1 MRNDSLAI
9 DALKTHLLFLAT
21 EEIKPRDVG
30 FGICYEIN
38 YCFTYK
44 IDDVCFYTWTDS
56 IDKCMKAWP
65 LHSGDPLYPI
75 AFDGE
80 RGVWL
85 YENTKDLWG
94 DDEYGDLRRS
104 LCFWLY
110 ENLEDYL

>member
-1 MRNDSLAI
+1 MNKDKPVI

-21 EEIKPRDVG
+21 GEIKPRDVG
-30 FGICYEIN
+30 SGLCYEIN
-38 YCFTYK
+38 FCFTYK
-44 IDDVCFYTWTDS
+44 IDGVYFDIRSRF
-56 IDKCMKAWP
+56 IDKCIKAWP

-75 AFDGE
+75 AFGGE

-85 YENTKDLWG
+85 YENTDDLWG
-94 DDEYGDLRRS
+94 EDEYGDLRRS